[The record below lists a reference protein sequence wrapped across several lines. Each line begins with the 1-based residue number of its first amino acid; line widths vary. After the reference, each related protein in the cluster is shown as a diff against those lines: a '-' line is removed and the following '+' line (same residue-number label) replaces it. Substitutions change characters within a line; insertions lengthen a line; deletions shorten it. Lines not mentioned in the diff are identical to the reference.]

1 MRYSGIDIPV
11 TDERLLLMDYEY
23 VDKFT
28 LHSTKGDIE
37 AFKAKEFGSIKY
49 LGTIEGGLEVFKHTD
64 EGKRNQV
71 VMMHKL
77 ILIPE
82 SHPLFNAYIIYKIG
96 VKVFNNWKGHQPDM
110 SYNEMNRA
118 IKQSVFK
125 NLKL

>member
-37 AFKAKEFGSIKY
+37 AFKAMELGSIKY
-49 LGTIEGGLEVFKHTD
+49 LGSIEGGLEVFKHTD
-64 EGKRNQV
+64 EGKRNQA

-82 SHPLFNAYIIYKIG
+82 SHPMFNAYIINKIG
-96 VKVFNNWKGHQPDM
+96 EKVLKNWKGHQPDM